1 MTDNSNDWVAD
12 LLDGFSEEF
21 DPSRKLTADSLEDGE
36 YTMKVVSVVMDRIA
50 ATGEGIVRWLF
61 EVVEGP
67 SCVGADIERV
77 SFLRS
82 QVAMNMVGSDCALL
96 LGTDTK
102 TWKNNGIPFS
112 RNVLTSFEKLPGRI
126 FAAKKKATVS
136 QNNGKTYHNINVVSL
151 KSAPEEVSM
160 PF

>member
-1 MTDNSNDWVAD
+1 MADNNDWVAD

-82 QVAMNMVGSDCALL
+82 QVAMNMVG
-96 LGTDTK
+96 
-102 TWKNNGIPFS
+102 
-112 RNVLTSFEKLPGRI
+112 E
-126 FAAKKKATVS
+126 
-136 QNNGKTYHNINVVSL
+136 
-151 KSAPEEVSM
+151 
-160 PF
+160 